1 MFTIETLAKL
11 VEANIINLRQT
22 IEGTELNT
30 KSLSTKIYRGTELTV
45 AESVAI
51 VGKLKELRSF
61 LKKYRIKST
70 NDLIA
75 LRDDKRVVMSVL
87 IERAGYPYHTVASY
101 MSRGQAISEESCEKY
116 QEQLTEIVKILDKIL
131 KNE

>member
-22 IEGTELNT
+22 LQGTELNSKT
-30 KSLSTKIYRGTELTV
+30 LSTKIYRGTELTV
-45 AESVAI
+45 SESAAI
-51 VGKLKELRSF
+51 VGKLKELRAF
-61 LKKYRIKST
+61 LKKHKIKSI

-87 IERAGYPYHTVASY
+87 IQRSGYPYHTVASY
-101 MSRGQAISEESCEKY
+101 MSRGQAISEESCVKY
-116 QEQLTEIVKILDKIL
+116 QEQLTEIVKVLDEL
-131 KNE
+131 V